1 MQQDSID
8 EIIIKK
14 ISVFKCKVNL
24 HIVDTILNYTKNNSS
39 DFKSK
44 TWNCNILTSWNI
56 SSNILYHLKEF
67 KYVREHIENF
77 IKILISQNF
86 NKDIPFM
93 IHESW
98 VNILGKNGYQEF
110 HNHAHCFGSG
120 VLYLTDDN
128 SSIEFAVFPDDIR
141 KQIVPKKCDLLLF
154 DSSTFHRVLESDKD
168 RFSLA
173 FNFKINI

>member
-1 MQQDSID
+1 
-8 EIIIKK
+8 
-14 ISVFKCKVNL
+14 
-24 HIVDTILNYTKNNSS
+24 
-39 DFKSK
+39 
-44 TWNCNILTSWNI
+44 
-56 SSNILYHLKEF
+56 
-67 KYVREHIENF
+67 
-77 IKILISQNF
+77 
-86 NKDIPFM
+86 M

-168 RFSLA
+168 TIASMLEGLGMKNVRAHRIWRMSEEYLTWDGEDATELFGIGKYGSDSYEIFYKNRMPDNVQDKELKRYIKEEK
-173 FNFKINI
+173 NE